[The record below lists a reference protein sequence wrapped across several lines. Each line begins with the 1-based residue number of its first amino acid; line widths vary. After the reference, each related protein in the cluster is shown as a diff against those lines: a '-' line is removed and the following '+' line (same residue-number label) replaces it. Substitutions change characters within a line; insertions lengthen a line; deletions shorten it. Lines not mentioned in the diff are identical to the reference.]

1 MKASQNLKKQYTSY
15 WKRICGEGGQS
26 GMAARV
32 IRVVKRLGIVPVVAA
47 CQACGREFK
56 APMKM
61 YGSVREAT
69 ANLQMQF
76 DRHSCDEQG
85 TPTSP

>member
-1 MKASQNLKKQYTSY
+1 
-15 WKRICGEGGQS
+15 
-26 GMAARV
+26 MAARV
-32 IRVVKRLGIVPVVAA
+32 IRVLKRLGIVPVVAA

-56 APMKM
+56 APMNM
-61 YGSVREAT
+61 CGSVKDAT

-85 TPTSP
+85 APTSP